1 MENPKPM
8 KKVVIIGAGTAGLA
22 AGIRLR
28 TLGFD
33 VEIVEKNGRAGGRM
47 YRIEDRGFRFDVGPT
62 IVMMPSLYEEVFSFS
77 GADPKDYIRM
87 RKLDPMYG
95 IRYPDGTELNL
106 SNDLTKL
113 VAQLERF
120 GSDEVRGYLAYL
132 ADVYDRYTV
141 ARDGFIGRSFRKPT
155 DFYNPR
161 TLRDAMRLRTL
172 NSAYSSISR
181 FVKDEKLR
189 QALSFQTLY
198 IGISPFVGPSIYT
211 IIPMIELLYGIWY
224 IEGGMYAMT
233 EAMERRFR
241 ELGGTMRFD
250 TPVDRILIEDG
261 AAVGVAVTDGRIDA
275 DIVLSNADFPFTMR
289 HLVAED
295 RYRDGYTDRR
305 LDRMEYSS
313 SSFLLYLGLDRKYP
327 TNVHSFRYTNDFRKN
342 IDELFGFTVPEDPS
356 FYLYSPS
363 QIDPSVAPEGKET
376 LYVLV
381 PVPSLHRGSTGWT
394 KERTERYRERILDLV
409 AAMPGFGDIRE
420 HIEVSHVFT
429 PETFR
434 DTFNLEYGAT
444 FGFRPT
450 LLQSNY
456 FRPQAVSRSVR
467 NLYFAGS
474 SNHPGAGVPIVLT
487 GARLATE
494 EILKDHPGHE

>member
-1 MENPKPM
+1 M
-8 KKVVIIGAGTAGLA
+8 KKIVIIGAGTAGLA

-33 VEIVEKNGRAGGRM
+33 VEIVEKNEKAGGRM

-62 IVMMPSLYEEVFSFS
+62 IVMMPSVYEEVFSFS
-77 GADPKDYIRM
+77 GADPKDYLRM

-95 IRYPDGTELNL
+95 IRYPDGTELSL

-113 VAQLERF
+113 IAQLEDF
-120 GSDEVRGYLAYL
+120 GPDDTQGYLAYL
-132 ADVYDRYTV
+132 SDVYSRYIV
-141 ARDGFIGRSFRKPT
+141 ARDGFIERSFRKPT
-155 DFYNPR
+155 DFYNPA

-224 IEGGMYAMT
+224 LEGGMYAMT

-241 ELGGTMRFD
+241 ELGGTIRLG
-250 TPVDRILIEDG
+250 TPVERILVEDG
-261 AAVGVAVTDGRIDA
+261 GAVGVTTAAGDIRA
-275 DIVLSNADFPFTMR
+275 DIVLSNADFPWTMR
-289 HLVAED
+289 HMIEED
-295 RYRDGYTDRR
+295 RHRGRYTDRK

-313 SSFLLYLGLDRKYP
+313 SSFLLYLGLDKKYP

-363 QIDPSVAPEGKET
+363 QIDPSVAPEGKES

-381 PVPSLHRGSTGWT
+381 PVPSLHHGNTEWT
-394 KERTERYRERILDLV
+394 KERTDRYRERILDLV
-409 AAMPGFGDIRE
+409 AELPGFGDIRE

-434 DTFNLEYGAT
+434 DTFNLEHGAT
-444 FGFRPT
+444 FGLKPT

-456 FRPQAVSRSVR
+456 FRPQAVSKSVR

-487 GARLATE
+487 GAKLAAE
-494 EILKDHPGHE
+494 EILKDHPTHDLTV